1 MMIKRRERLPFDSP
15 DRVNRLVEGTK
26 ISGDIHSE
34 SNIRIDGTVDGN
46 VMTTA
51 KIVIGENGIVT
62 GNLKSADADI
72 EGVLHGDA
80 TILGVLILR
89 EKATVHGDI
98 QTQRIHIEEGATFNG
113 ACKMT
118 TISPDNSTRSVTS
131 SEDNAL

>member
-1 MMIKRRERLPFDSP
+1 MLKRRERLPFDSP
-15 DRVNRLVEGTK
+15 DRVNRLVEGTQ
-26 ISGDIHSE
+26 ISGDICSD

-46 VMTTA
+46 VTTTA

-72 EGVLHGDA
+72 EGTLHGDA
-80 TILGVLILR
+80 TINGVLILR

-113 ACKMT
+113 ACQMT
-118 TISPDNSTRSVTS
+118 SFPSEKSTHSAPSGADN
-131 SEDNAL
+131 EL